1 MLDTNV
7 NRERMVDYGAVGLL
21 DEVEDDLDID
31 DCLDRLV
38 AAAQQYD
45 RQLNEFY
52 VMVEAVA

>member
-1 MLDTNV
+1 MLDANV

-21 DEVEDDLDID
+21 DEVGDDLNID

-45 RQLNEFY
+45 TKLNEFY